1 MSNELRFQGTL
12 GDHYELIRAVMPHF
26 DELQGLVGQAVACH
40 KPDQLIKVLEIGC
53 GSGITAHAIL
63 SARKNLRLTSIDSD
77 EKMVCRT
84 SESLQSYIREQRSQV
99 ILTDA
104 LQFLRAAPAS
114 SYDVVASA
122 LAIHNMRDTYRK
134 LLHPEIFRV
143 LKPSGLFVN
152 ADKLAPDDEQERFAA
167 LQTALEWYF
176 DAFIP
181 MGKVDLLR
189 EWVLHNVADQ
199 APDRA
204 LKEQQ
209 TAAELR
215 SLGFERIE
223 VSNRNNLEALLV
235 AYKP

>member
-1 MSNELRFQGTL
+1 MANELRFQGTL

-26 DELQGLVGQAVACH
+26 DELQGLVSQAVARH
-40 KPDQLIKVLEIGC
+40 KPDQLIQVLEIGC

-63 SARKNLRLTSIDSD
+63 SARRDLRLTSIDSD
-77 EKMVCRT
+77 EKMVGRT
-84 SESLQSYIREQRSQV
+84 SESLQSYIQEQRSQV

-104 LQFLRAAPAS
+104 LQFLRGVTAS

-122 LAIHNMRDTYRK
+122 LAIHNMQDSYRM

-143 LKPSGLFVN
+143 LKPGGLFVN
-152 ADKLAPDDEQERFAA
+152 ADKLAPDDDHQRFAA

-176 DAFIP
+176 DAFVP
-181 MGKVDLLR
+181 MGKVELLR

-199 APDRA
+199 APDRV

-209 TAAELR
+209 TASELR
-215 SLGFERIE
+215 GLGFERID

-235 AYKP
+235 AHKP